1 MAQKPKWTAA
11 TRAAFIARLAECGE
25 VRAALATVGLSPNS
39 AYRLRATDPD
49 FARAWDAALLHSR
62 QTIVAELTSR
72 ALHGWQEEV
81 WFRGEL
87 VGTRTRHD
95 SRLLLA
101 LIARLDAAAGKAD
114 EERVRR
120 AAPHFADVLAALR
133 HDVPLDPWFA
143 ASLAEKQEQAI
154 DKACRRQRFWHFAA
168 LMDDQ
173 MIADVM
179 GPGPRWADEEEEWP
193 DEDEDEEEA
202 EEEQDNGEEIEAQPT
217 SAIDQPAAP
226 PAPDASGNADASPC
240 PTPAGAPPLTGTAE
254 GLEAEAD
261 LSPPR
266 GCHPVSTMASE
277 APGNPRSAVQSPADA
292 TPPPTPPPPEPM
304 PGPLSAIEREAIEGD
319 MAELCLARI
328 GTVASLRPY
337 APPS

>member
-1 MAQKPKWTAA
+1 MPQKPKWTAA

-120 AAPHFADVLAALR
+120 AAPHFGDVLAALR

-168 LMDDQ
+168 LMDDE

-179 GPGPRWADEEEEWP
+179 GPDPRCADEEEEWP
-193 DEDEDEEEA
+193 EKDQDEEE
-202 EEEQDNGEEIEAQPT
+202 EEDDQEREALPT
-217 SAIDQPAAP
+217 SAVGHPAFSCA
-226 PAPDASGNADASPC
+226 ADAPGSSKVPPC
-240 PTPAGAPPLTGTAE
+240 SKPAGAQPLTSIAE
-254 GLEAEAD
+254 GLGAEAD

-277 APGNPRSAVQSPADA
+277 AQGKPPSVLALPADV
-292 TPPPTPPPPEPM
+292 TPPPTPPQPEPM
-304 PGPLSAIEREAIEGD
+304 PGPLNAIEREAVEGD
-319 MAELCLARI
+319 MAVLCLARI
-328 GTVASLRPY
+328 GSMDSLTPY
-337 APPS
+337 PLPP